1 MSPEGTRGAGGPADA
16 GTDADALVDGLFALP
31 LEQFVVARTA
41 AAKEIKASGDAVGAE
56 RVARLAKPTVAA
68 WVVNQ
73 VARERP
79 DDVAALVSL
88 GDELR
93 DATTDH
99 DRARIRTLD
108 RLRRERV
115 ERVVGELRD
124 AGEVAGRA
132 VSATALDRLAET
144 LTAAVMDPDA
154 GALVRAGRLSQA
166 LQHVG
171 FGIVDEGGEPA
182 DVVELRARTGGTA
195 GTAGTG
201 GPGTADPETSTT
213 RSGRGAR
220 SVRVD
225 SGPGDGEPPEE
236 DAVAAAERE
245 VEATAAE
252 VDRLEAER
260 DEADTRVRAASDAVG
275 QVEEE
280 LGRVEDEL
288 ARLADEREDL
298 RARLAEAHDA
308 ATAAQESLDG
318 VDARLDAAEERAA
331 AARKTRRTA
340 RRG

>member
-1 MSPEGTRGAGGPADA
+1 MSPKAPRGADA
-16 GTDADALVDGLFALP
+16 PVGDGTDVDALVDGLFALP

-93 DATTDH
+93 DATTDR
-99 DRARIRTLD
+99 DRTRIRTLD

-195 GTAGTG
+195 GRPGAADPGTG
-201 GPGTADPETSTT
+201 AT
-213 RSGRGAR
+213 RGGRGAR
-220 SVRVD
+220 SARASRPD
-225 SGPGDGEPPEE
+225 DDAPPEE
-236 DAVAAAERE
+236 DAAAAAERE
-245 VEATAAE
+245 VEETAAE

-260 DEADTRVRAASDAVG
+260 DEADARVRAASDVVG
-275 QVEEE
+275 QVEDE

-298 RARLAEAHDA
+298 RARLAEARDA
-308 ATAAQESLDG
+308 AAAAQESLDG
-318 VDARLDAAEERAA
+318 ADARLDEAEGRAA
-331 AARKTRRTA
+331 AARKARRTA

>member
-1 MSPEGTRGAGGPADA
+1 MSPHASPGTGTPADA

-93 DATTDH
+93 DATA
-99 DRARIRTLD
+99 DRDRTRIRTLD

-195 GTAGTG
+195 GPG
-201 GPGTADPETSTT
+201 GPGTADPGTSTT
-213 RSGRGAR
+213 RGGRGAR
-220 SVRVD
+220 SARAD
-225 SGPGDGEPPEE
+225 AGSADGESPAE

-245 VEATAAE
+245 VEETAAE
-252 VDRLEAER
+252 VDRIEAER
-260 DEADTRVRAASDAVG
+260 DEAGTRVRAASDAVG
-275 QVEEE
+275 QVEDE

-298 RARLAEAHDA
+298 RARLAEARDA
-308 ATAAQESLDG
+308 VAAAQESLDDA
-318 VDARLDAAEERAA
+318 DARLDAAEERAA
-331 AARKTRRTA
+331 AARKARRTA

>member
-1 MSPEGTRGAGGPADA
+1 MSPEGTRSAGAPADV

-73 VARERP
+73 VVRERP

-93 DATTDH
+93 DATADR

-195 GTAGTG
+195 GTG
-201 GPGTADPETSTT
+201 GPGTAGPETSTT
-213 RSGRGAR
+213 RGGRGAR
-220 SVRVD
+220 SARAD
-225 SGPGDGEPPEE
+225 AGPADREPPEE

-245 VEATAAE
+245 VEETAAE

-298 RARLAEAHDA
+298 RARLAEARDA
-308 ATAAQESLDG
+308 AAAAQETLDG

>member
-1 MSPEGTRGAGGPADA
+1 MSTGGTL
-16 GTDADALVDGLFALP
+16 GTAPDTDALVDGLFALP

-41 AAKEIKASGDAVGAE
+41 AAKELKASGDAVGAE

-93 DATTDH
+93 DATTDR
-99 DRARIRTLD
+99 DRTRIRTLD

-182 DVVELRARTGGTA
+182 DVVELRARTGGAAT
-195 GTAGTG
+195 GTG
-201 GPGTADPETSTT
+201 GPGAADPEASTT
-213 RSGRGAR
+213 HGGRGAR
-220 SVRVD
+220 SARD
-225 SGPGDGEPPEE
+225 SGPADGEPPEE

-245 VEATAAE
+245 VEETAAE

-260 DEADTRVRAASDAVG
+260 DEADARGRAASDAVG
-275 QVEEE
+275 QVEDE

-298 RARLAEAHDA
+298 RARLAEARDA
-308 ATAAQESLDG
+308 AAAAQESLDG
-318 VDARLDAAEERAA
+318 ADARLDEAEGRAA
-331 AARKTRRTA
+331 AARKARRTA

>member
-1 MSPEGTRGAGGPADA
+1 MSPKAPRGDDGPTAV
-16 GTDADALVDGLFALP
+16 GTDVDALVDGLFALP
-31 LEQFVVARTA
+31 LEEFVVARTA
-41 AAKEIKASGDAVGAE
+41 AAKQVKASGDAVGAE
-56 RVARLAKPTVAA
+56 RVGRLAKPTVAA

-79 DDVAALVSL
+79 DDVAALVTL

-93 DATTDH
+93 DATADR
-99 DRARIRTLD
+99 DRARIKTLD

-115 ERVVGELRD
+115 ERVVAELRD

-182 DVVELRARTGGTA
+182 DVVELRSRTGGTA
-195 GTAGTG
+195 GTD
-201 GPGTADPETSTT
+201 GPGTAAPGTSTT
-213 RSGRGAR
+213 RGGRGAR
-220 SVRVD
+220 SARTD
-225 SGPGDGEPPEE
+225 SGPADGQPPEE
-236 DAVAAAERE
+236 DAAAAAERE
-245 VEATAAE
+245 VEETAAE

-275 QVEEE
+275 QVEDE

-298 RARLAEAHDA
+298 RARLAEARDA
-308 ATAAQESLDG
+308 ATAAQEALDG
-318 VDARLDAAEERAA
+318 ADARLDAAEERAA
-331 AARKTRRTA
+331 AARKARRTA

>member
-1 MSPEGTRGAGGPADA
+1 MSPEGTRGAGAPADA

-79 DDVAALVSL
+79 DDVAALVGL

-93 DATTDH
+93 DATTDR

-195 GTAGTG
+195 DTG
-201 GPGTADPETSTT
+201 GRGVADADAEKSTT
-213 RSGRGAR
+213 RGGRGAR
-220 SVRVD
+220 PARA
-225 SGPGDGEPPEE
+225 SGPADGERPEE

-245 VEATAAE
+245 VEETAAE

-298 RARLAEAHDA
+298 RARLAEARDA
-308 ATAAQESLDG
+308 AAAAQESLDG

>member
-1 MSPEGTRGAGGPADA
+1 MSPDA
-16 GTDADALVDGLFALP
+16 TVDVDALVDELFALP

-41 AAKEIKASGDAVGAE
+41 AAKQVKASGDAVGAE
-56 RVARLAKPTVAA
+56 RVRRLAKPTVAA

-79 DDVAALVSL
+79 DDVAALVRL

-93 DATTDH
+93 DATEDG
-99 DRARIRTLD
+99 DRTRIRTLD
-108 RLRRERV
+108 KLRRERV

-124 AGEVAGRA
+124 AGEVAGRS
-132 VSATALDRLAET
+132 VSAAALDRLADT

-154 GALVRAGRLSQA
+154 GALVRAGRLTQA

-171 FGIVDEGGEPA
+171 FGLVDEGGEPA
-182 DVVELRARTGGTA
+182 DVVELRERTGTTA
-195 GTAGTG
+195 GHGTG
-201 GPGTADPETSTT
+201 AAPDGSS
-213 RSGRGAR
+213 RRGAGG
-220 SVRVD
+220 SGASGATEDTDGPSAVD
-225 SGPGDGEPPEE
+225 

-245 VEATAAE
+245 VAESAAE

-260 DEADTRVRAASDAVG
+260 EEADARVREAGDAVG

-288 ARLADEREDL
+288 ARLADEREAL
-298 RARLAEAHDA
+298 RSRLGEAREAE
-308 ATAAQESLDG
+308 ESAREALDG
-318 VDARLDAAEERAA
+318 QEERLDAAEQRAA
-331 AARKTRRTA
+331 AARKARRAA

>member
-1 MSPEGTRGAGGPADA
+1 MSPKAPRGADA
-16 GTDADALVDGLFALP
+16 PVGDGTDVDALVDGLFALP

-56 RVARLAKPTVAA
+56 RVGRLAKPTVAA

-93 DATTDH
+93 DATTDR
-99 DRARIRTLD
+99 DRTRIRTLD

-115 ERVVGELRD
+115 ERVVAELRD

-195 GTAGTG
+195 GAG
-201 GPGTADPETSTT
+201 GPGAADPETSTT
-213 RSGRGAR
+213 PGAR
-220 SVRVD
+220 SARAD
-225 SGPGDGEPPEE
+225 TRPADGAPPEE

-245 VEATAAE
+245 VEETAAE

-260 DEADTRVRAASDAVG
+260 DEADTRVRAAGDAVG
-275 QVEEE
+275 QVEDK

-298 RARLAEAHDA
+298 RARLAEARDA
-308 ATAAQESLDG
+308 AAAAQESLDG
-318 VDARLDAAEERAA
+318 ADARLDEAEERAA
-331 AARKTRRTA
+331 AARKARRAA

>member
-1 MSPEGTRGAGGPADA
+1 MSPKAPRGADA
-16 GTDADALVDGLFALP
+16 PVGDGTDVDALVDGLFALP

-93 DATTDH
+93 DATTDR
-99 DRARIRTLD
+99 DRTRIRTLD

-115 ERVVGELRD
+115 ERVVAELRD

-195 GTAGTG
+195 G
-201 GPGTADPETSTT
+201 GPGAADPETRTT
-213 RSGRGAR
+213 RGGRGAR
-220 SVRVD
+220 SARD
-225 SGPGDGEPPEE
+225 SGPADGETPEQ

-245 VEATAAE
+245 VEETAAE

-260 DEADTRVRAASDAVG
+260 DEADTRVREAGDAVG
-275 QVEEE
+275 QVEDE

-298 RARLAEAHDA
+298 RARLAEARDA
-308 ATAAQESLDG
+308 VAAAQESLDG
-318 VDARLDAAEERAA
+318 ADARLDAAEERAA
-331 AARKTRRTA
+331 AARKARRTA

>member
-1 MSPEGTRGAGGPADA
+1 MSPKAPRGSDA
-16 GTDADALVDGLFALP
+16 PVGDGTDVDALVDGLFALP

-79 DDVAALVSL
+79 DDVAALVAL

-93 DATTDH
+93 DATA
-99 DRARIRTLD
+99 DRDRTRIRTLD

-115 ERVVGELRD
+115 ERVVAELRD

-132 VSATALDRLAET
+132 VSTTALDRLAET

-182 DVVELRARTGGTA
+182 DVVELRARTGGT
-195 GTAGTG
+195 G
-201 GPGTADPETSTT
+201 GGSGDADPGTSTT
-213 RSGRGAR
+213 RGAR
-220 SVRVD
+220 SARVSD
-225 SGPGDGEPPEE
+225 PADGEPPEE

-245 VEATAAE
+245 VEETAAE

-260 DEADTRVRAASDAVG
+260 DEADTRARAASDAVG
-275 QVEEE
+275 QVEDE

-298 RARLAEAHDA
+298 RARLADA
-308 ATAAQESLDG
+308 RAAESAAQEALTAADEL
-318 VDARLDAAEERAA
+318 LDAAEERAA
-331 AARKTRRTA
+331 AARKARRTA

>member
-1 MSPEGTRGAGGPADA
+1 MSPKAPRGADA
-16 GTDADALVDGLFALP
+16 PVGDGTDVDALVDRLFALP

-93 DATTDH
+93 DATTDR
-99 DRARIRTLD
+99 DRTRIRTLD

-195 GTAGTG
+195 GTG

-220 SVRVD
+220 SARAD

-298 RARLAEAHDA
+298 RARLAEARDA
-308 ATAAQESLDG
+308 VAAAQESLDG
-318 VDARLDAAEERAA
+318 ADARLDEAEERAA
-331 AARKTRRTA
+331 AARKARRAA

>member
-1 MSPEGTRGAGGPADA
+1 MGKRGMLGTAP
-16 GTDADALVDGLFALP
+16 DADALVDGLFALP

-93 DATTDH
+93 DATTDR
-99 DRARIRTLD
+99 DRTRIRTLD

-154 GALVRAGRLSQA
+154 GALVRAGRLAQA

-182 DVVELRARTGGTA
+182 DVVELRERTGAAGARGSRTAAGGAGAGSGTGRARTA
-195 GTAGTG
+195 
-201 GPGTADPETSTT
+201 
-213 RSGRGAR
+213 RSGSSPDG
-220 SVRVD
+220 
-225 SGPGDGEPPEE
+225 GEPPE

-245 VEATAAE
+245 VEESAAE

-260 DEADTRVRAASDAVG
+260 DEAETRVRAASDAVG

-280 LGRVEDEL
+280 LGHVEDEL
-288 ARLADEREDL
+288 ARLADAREEL
-298 RARLAEAHDA
+298 RARLSETREAEASA
-308 ATAAQESLDG
+308 REALESA
-318 VDARLDAAEERAA
+318 DARLDTAEQRAA
-331 AARKTRRTA
+331 AARKA
-340 RRG
+340 RRAARTTAPG

>member
-93 DATTDH
+93 DATTDR

-195 GTAGTG
+195 GTG

-220 SVRVD
+220 SARAD

-298 RARLAEAHDA
+298 RARLAEARDA

>member
-1 MSPEGTRGAGGPADA
+1 MSPKAPRGTDTPA
-16 GTDADALVDGLFALP
+16 GTATDVDALVDGLFALP

-56 RVARLAKPTVAA
+56 RVGRLAKPTVAA

-79 DDVAALVSL
+79 DDIAALVAL

-93 DATTDH
+93 DATE
-99 DRARIRTLD
+99 DRDRTRIRTLD

-132 VSATALDRLAET
+132 VSATALDRLSET

-182 DVVELRARTGGTA
+182 DVVELRARTGAADEHGSGTA
-195 GTAGTG
+195 TAAGGESDGTG
-201 GPGTADPETSTT
+201 GAGSSPDDA
-213 RSGRGAR
+213 
-220 SVRVD
+220 
-225 SGPGDGEPPEE
+225 EPPE

-245 VEATAAE
+245 VEETAAE

-260 DEADTRVRAASDAVG
+260 DEADARVREAGDAVG
-275 QVEEE
+275 QAEEA

-288 ARLADEREDL
+288 ARLADEREEL
-298 RARLAEAHDA
+298 RARLGEARDAEA
-308 ATAAQESLDG
+308 TARESLDG
-318 VDARLDAAEERAA
+318 ADARLDEAEERAA
-331 AARKTRRTA
+331 AARKARRAA

>member
-1 MSPEGTRGAGGPADA
+1 MSEGTTPGTADGAA
-16 GTDADALVDGLFALP
+16 TDVGALVDGLFALP

-93 DATTDH
+93 DATA
-99 DRARIRTLD
+99 DRDRTRIRTLD

-115 ERVVGELRD
+115 ERIVGEIRD

-182 DVVELRARTGGTA
+182 DVVELRAYVGAAERGGSGTA
-195 GTAGTG
+195 EKEARDGSGAPGAGSSRSE
-201 GPGTADPETSTT
+201 PSRAD
-213 RSGRGAR
+213 
-220 SVRVD
+220 D
-225 SGPGDGEPPEE
+225 EPPE
-236 DAVAAAERE
+236 DPVAAAERE
-245 VEATAAE
+245 VDETAAE
-252 VDRLEAER
+252 VDRREAER
-260 DEADTRVRAASDAVG
+260 DEADAAVRAAGDAVG
-275 QVEEE
+275 DVEDA

-288 ARLADEREDL
+288 ARLADEREEL
-298 RARLAEAHDA
+298 RARLADA
-308 ATAAQESLDG
+308 RDTEATARESLDAA
-318 VDARLDAAEERAA
+318 DARLDAAEERAA
-331 AARKTRRTA
+331 AARKRRRTV
-340 RRG
+340 RRA

>member
-1 MSPEGTRGAGGPADA
+1 MSPKASR
-16 GTDADALVDGLFALP
+16 GTDTPPGHGTDVDALVDGLFALP

-41 AAKEIKASGDAVGAE
+41 AAKEIKASGDSVGAE
-56 RVARLAKPTVAA
+56 RVGRLAKPTVAA

-93 DATTDH
+93 DATADH
-99 DRARIRTLD
+99 DRTRIRTLD

-182 DVVELRARTGGTA
+182 DVVELRARSGAADERGGSRPATRDAAMRTA
-195 GTAGTG
+195 GRTGAARGTPAGSS
-201 GPGTADPETSTT
+201 PD
-213 RSGRGAR
+213 
-220 SVRVD
+220 
-225 SGPGDGEPPEE
+225 DGESPE
-236 DAVAAAERE
+236 DAVAAAERA
-245 VEATAAE
+245 VEETAAE

-260 DEADTRVRAASDAVG
+260 DEADTRAREASDAVG
-275 QVEEE
+275 HAEEA

-288 ARLADEREDL
+288 ARLADEREEL
-298 RARLAEAHDA
+298 QARLAEARDA
-308 ATAAQESLDG
+308 EAAARESLDDA
-318 VDARLDAAEERAA
+318 DARLDEAEERAA
-331 AARKTRRTA
+331 AARKARRAA

>member
-1 MSPEGTRGAGGPADA
+1 MSPKAPRGADA
-16 GTDADALVDGLFALP
+16 PVGDGTDVDALVDGLFALP

-56 RVARLAKPTVAA
+56 RVGRLAKPTVAA

-93 DATTDH
+93 DATTDR
-99 DRARIRTLD
+99 DRTRIRTLD

-182 DVVELRARTGGTA
+182 DVVELRARAGGTA
-195 GTAGTG
+195 DTG
-201 GPGTADPETSTT
+201 GRGVADAETSTT
-213 RSGRGAR
+213 RGRRRGAR
-220 SVRVD
+220 D
-225 SGPGDGEPPEE
+225 SGPADGEPPEE

-245 VEATAAE
+245 VEETAAE

-260 DEADTRVRAASDAVG
+260 DEAETRVRAASDAVG
-275 QVEEE
+275 QVEDE

-288 ARLADEREDL
+288 ARLADDREDL
-298 RARLAEAHDA
+298 RARLSEARDA
-308 ATAAQESLDG
+308 AAAAQESLDG
-318 VDARLDAAEERAA
+318 ADARLDEAEERAA
-331 AARKTRRTA
+331 AARKARRTA

>member
-1 MSPEGTRGAGGPADA
+1 MSPKASRGTGTPADA

-93 DATTDH
+93 DATTDR
-99 DRARIRTLD
+99 DRTRIRTLD

-182 DVVELRARTGGTA
+182 DVVELRERTGAAGARGSRTAAGGAGAGSGTGRARTA
-195 GTAGTG
+195 
-201 GPGTADPETSTT
+201 
-213 RSGRGAR
+213 RSGSSPDG
-220 SVRVD
+220 
-225 SGPGDGEPPEE
+225 GEPPE

-245 VEATAAE
+245 VEESAAE

-260 DEADTRVRAASDAVG
+260 DEAETRVRAASDAVG

-280 LGRVEDEL
+280 LGHVEDEL
-288 ARLADEREDL
+288 ARLADAREEL
-298 RARLAEAHDA
+298 RARLSETREAEVSAREA
-308 ATAAQESLDG
+308 LESA
-318 VDARLDAAEERAA
+318 DARLDTAEQRAA
-331 AARKTRRTA
+331 AARKA
-340 RRG
+340 RRAARTTAPG